1 MSGGGVL
8 ATYLSPRKRLD
19 TLFMVHSLI
28 SICIG
33 TLGYVIPST
42 LEFVFTVETPREQ
55 SIGRA
60 MYRPLCSLLIA
71 QGLII
76 HKARKI
82 NDGQIKRAFVQ
93 AYFVCF
99 FLATIGLILEHT
111 YYNKAGVVDGRFFG
125 TIKIILM
132 IGLTI
137 GYAWFCFFQP
147 PSVFQGLANYNR
159 YQQ

>member
-1 MSGGGVL
+1 MSL
-8 ATYLSPRKRLD
+8 
-19 TLFMVHSLI
+19 LFSLGNAGCLVCYI
-28 SICIG
+28 NPFFFSFFFNLPSILI
-33 TLGYVIPST
+33 
-42 LEFVFTVETPREQ
+42 R
-55 SIGRA
+55 
-60 MYRPLCSLLIA
+60 YRPLCSLLIA